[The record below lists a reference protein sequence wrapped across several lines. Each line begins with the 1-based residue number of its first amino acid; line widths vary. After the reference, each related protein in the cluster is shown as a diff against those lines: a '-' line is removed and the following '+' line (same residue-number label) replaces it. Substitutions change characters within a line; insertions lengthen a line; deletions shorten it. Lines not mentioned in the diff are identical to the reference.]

1 MINGETRITGTIASE
16 SVISGS
22 IAAEAQIQGSIPSAV
37 MVLDDWVIS
46 MIPIEGGNRLIA
58 RKGTQI
64 QQMDVLNGFMG
75 VTDDGDGNV
84 QLY

>member
-1 MINGETRITGTIASE
+1 MINGDTRITGTIASE

-37 MVLDDWVIS
+37 MVLDDWVLSIQ
-46 MIPIEGGNRLIA
+46 PIEGGNRLIA

-64 QQMDVLNGFMG
+64 QQMDILNGFMG
-75 VTDDGDGNV
+75 VTDDEQGNV
-84 QLY
+84 ELY

>member
-1 MINGETRITGTIASE
+1 MSLGETKITGTVRTTAQ
-16 SVISGS
+16 VSGT
-22 IAAEAQIQGSIPSAV
+22 IAAEAQILGAVPSAV

-75 VTDDGDGNV
+75 VTDDGEGNV
-84 QLY
+84 ELY

>member
-1 MINGETRITGTIASE
+1 MSETRITGIIRADAH
-16 SVISGS
+16 VSGS
-22 IAAEAQIQGSIPSAV
+22 IAAESQIIGAVPSAV

-75 VTDDGDGNV
+75 VTDDGEGNV
-84 QLY
+84 ELY